1 MSDKEYVYGLHAV
14 QAMLERAPK
23 RVRQL
28 KVQRGRLDARMQA
41 LLELAESEALD
52 IERVMPDELDRLA
65 DGGVHQGVVAAVTAS
80 QLWSEEMLGHLLDKE
95 EGVPLLLVLDGV
107 TDPHNLGAC
116 LRSAD
121 AAGAQAVIV
130 PRDRSAS
137 LSPTVRKVACGAAE
151 TVPLV
156 AVTNLS
162 RTLKQL
168 QQRGLWV
175 VGTAGEAEQLL
186 YDIDL
191 RVPSVIVMGAEG
203 TGMRR
208 LTREHCDYL
217 AKLPMAGTVSSL
229 NVSVTAGICLFEAVR
244 QRTAR

>member
-121 AAGAQAVIV
+121 AAGAQAVII

-186 YDIDL
+186 YDIDMK
-191 RVPSVIVMGAEG
+191 VPSVIVMGAEG